1 MNWKYVMASACFI
14 GALLAGGCGKP
25 SVHVMTVKMEKV
37 PFAMETRVV
46 PEALHIAL
54 SFHLFQGVLFPV
66 CRK

>member
-37 PFAMETRVV
+37 PFAMETDRKSVV
-46 PEALHIAL
+46 
-54 SFHLFQGVLFPV
+54 
-66 CRK
+66 